1 MGVLNE
7 NTIIGASSAGPAPVT
22 VSYTALGI
30 FGSAAEQTF
39 AGTAIGTAAANRH
52 VVLVIGTG
60 GGSLSMPIA
69 ATVGGVSA
77 TQIVRADGGDSMR
90 THIFLAA
97 VPSGTTADVVIT
109 QSGVSNGGV
118 GVFAMYGA
126 SATAHDTLTS
136 TSTSNPVAGTIDIAE
151 NGAAIGGI
159 YANRFALPTYVWTGL
174 TEKYDQQT
182 GVAVYGISGA
192 SDEFSSAETGRTIS
206 IACLTSNTGMAVAS
220 FEQA

>member
-1 MGVLNE
+1 MGVLND
-7 NTIIGASSAGPAPVT
+7 NTIIGASAAGAAPVT
-22 VSYTALGI
+22 VSYTALGV
-30 FGSAAEQTF
+30 FSGDASQPF

-60 GGSLSMPIA
+60 GNITISS

-77 TQIVRADGGDSMR
+77 AEIVKAEGGDNMR
-90 THIFLAA
+90 THIYIAA
-97 VPSGTTADVVIT
+97 VPTGTTADVVVT
-109 QSGVSNGGV
+109 QSGTSNGGV
-118 GVFAMYGA
+118 GVWAMYGA

-136 TSTSNPVAGTIDIAE
+136 TSTSNPVTGTIDIAE

-159 YANRFALPTYVWTGL
+159 YANRYLLPTYVWTGL
-174 TEKYDQQT
+174 TEKYDQQSH
-182 GVAVYGISGA
+182 VAVYALSGA
-192 SDEFSSAETGRTIS
+192 SDAFSSEETGRTIS